1 MMTEQSGG
9 HMPRGVA
16 KRIAN
21 RIARNNEAVVV
32 TSRGGRPGRVYGF
45 EEYRKMVDLPNQVK
59 PWEHRKQ
66 KKATP
71 DPLGA
76 VDAAPP
82 TGLSRRELYEE
93 K

>member
-1 MMTEQSGG
+1 
-9 HMPRGVA
+9 
-16 KRIAN
+16 
-21 RIARNNEAVVV
+21 
-32 TSRGGRPGRVYGF
+32 
-45 EEYRKMVDLPNQVK
+45 MVDLPNQVK